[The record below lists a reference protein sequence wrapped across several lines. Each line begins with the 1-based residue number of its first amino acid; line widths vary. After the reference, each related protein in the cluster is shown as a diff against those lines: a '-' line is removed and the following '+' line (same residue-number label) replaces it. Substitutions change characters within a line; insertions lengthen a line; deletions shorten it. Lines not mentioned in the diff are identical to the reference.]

1 MALNIL
7 IIFLVSIFSE
17 KIHKIRAT
25 AAHLVHEYQS
35 QKRRIEIV
43 PGKLAELA
51 KVSPQ
56 MINCIEGCRTWVS
69 DKMLVKLSAALEVET
84 FQLLLPVVDAKVKK
98 DSFLS
103 GLLDNL
109 QQNIKDDIDSRFAGL
124 RC

>member
-1 MALNIL
+1 VKKFTKSEQLWRILSTNIKAKREVL
-7 IIFLVSIFSE
+7 RL
-17 KIHKIRAT
+17 
-25 AAHLVHEYQS
+25 S
-35 QKRRIEIV
+35 QE
-43 PGKLAELA
+43 KLAELA
-51 KVSPQ
+51 EVSPQ

-69 DKMLVKLSAALEVET
+69 DKMLVKLAAALEVET